1 MKTSKATSSMH
12 EWINH
17 HKYDIQTICSIL
29 LQNPS
34 LSNLNYTG
42 TWSKTHTTNFI
53 TETVFFI
60 VLFFSLFI
68 KKHTLTHCNRSSC
81 LTWNKLFVQFGQ
93 LFLSWTYRQLS
104 LAGLTLASIIISL
117 SLLLLSLCSH
127 RMACFILHR
136 HHNGAPK
143 GGPEGATATLIQSL
157 PPTTTCT
164 PRKVQC
170 ICFLKMLTV
179 TVLVYAHRI
188 INNPCYFL

>member
-1 MKTSKATSSMH
+1 MTFKQHAPFSFKIHLCQTSVKP
-12 EWINH
+12 ELYWYL
-17 HKYDIQTICSIL
+17 KQD
-29 LQNPS
+29 
-34 LSNLNYTG
+34 
-42 TWSKTHTTNFI
+42 THY
-53 TETVFFI
+53 
-60 VLFFSLFI
+60 FSLFI

-93 LFLSWTYRQLS
+93 LFLLWTYRRLS
-104 LAGLTLASIIISL
+104 LAGLTLASIIISF

-127 RMACFILHR
+127 HMACFILHR
-136 HHNGAPK
+136 HHN